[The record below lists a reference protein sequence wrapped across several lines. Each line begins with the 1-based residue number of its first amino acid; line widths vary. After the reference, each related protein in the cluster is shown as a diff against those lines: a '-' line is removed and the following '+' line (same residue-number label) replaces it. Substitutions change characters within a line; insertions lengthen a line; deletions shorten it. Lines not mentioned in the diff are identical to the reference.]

1 MPTLEVACMTSLR
14 LRSPRQIPG
23 ASYKTPKELWGFLT
37 PRRRDVPK
45 KIAEDVLNANADIL
59 GIDGLTLTTWRQI
72 ASLGADHVILS
83 QRLDDKPIHRAYVT
97 VHLDK
102 QGRVFLIKNRAIP
115 AGYLPHAKGR
125 FALSSE
131 KAVAP
136 ACRSIRARGAI
147 MDVFMPLACWFPR
160 GKRVV
165 PAYRVRIHRKTPSN
179 RSEWIV
185 FIHAETG
192 SVLSKYDNLAAASA
206 RARLF
211 DPNPLARVSEDQL
224 KRHGSTRRAGVP
236 PDEAYATVTLRGLP
250 PSRRLDGR
258 RVSTKLTDTRVR
270 IDGAFDLPSS
280 SPHFEEVMAYY
291 HVDAAMR
298 YVEELG
304 YRGRHRI
311 FKKDNN
317 NYPIRVNARGTR
329 EDNSWY
335 SPGDRTLTFGFGG
348 VDDAEDGET
357 IVHEFGHALQDAIC
371 PDVGQSPEAAA
382 MGEGFGDYL
391 AASMFEAKKKADF
404 RTLVMSWDAF
414 EISEETP
421 PRLRTV
427 DSILTFESF
436 DHSTD
441 ADEHEN
447 GLIWSATLWDV
458 RGCFERPRD
467 ADRVIVESHFQL
479 DGFTTF
485 ARAARAMLDA
495 DRNLHR
501 GAHVARLKRVF
512 RQRGIG
518 PVD

>member
-1 MPTLEVACMTSLR
+1 MKTLR
-14 LRSPRQIPG
+14 IRSAKQIPG
-23 ASYKTPKELWGFLT
+23 TIYSTPKELWGFQTARQRGT
-37 PRRRDVPK
+37 PRA
-45 KIAEDVLNANADIL
+45 IARAVLHANADTL
-59 GIDGLTLTTWRQI
+59 GIDDLALSARRHI
-72 ASLGADHVILS
+72 RSLGAEHVILS
-83 QRLDDKPIHRAYVT
+83 QRLAGKPIHRAYVT

-115 AGYLPHAKGR
+115 PAFLPHTKRR
-125 FALSSE
+125 FALTS
-131 KAVAP
+131 KRAINIAR
-136 ACRSIRARGAI
+136 RSVRASGAT
-147 MDVFMPLACWFPR
+147 MRVYPPLACWFPR
-160 GKRVV
+160 GKHIV
-165 PAYRVRIHRKTPSN
+165 PAYRLRVHRKTATH

-185 FIHAETG
+185 FVHAETG
-192 SVLSKYDNLAAASA
+192 TVLSKYDNLAAASA

-211 DPNPLARVSEDQL
+211 DPNPLARVDEDRL
-224 KRHGSTRRAGVP
+224 RRRGAKRRAGVP
-236 PDEAYATVTLRGLP
+236 PDDAYEAVTLTGLP
-250 PSRRLDGR
+250 SSGRLDGP
-258 RVSTKLTDTRVR
+258 RVSTKLTKNR
-270 IDGAFDLPSS
+270 IRIRGAFDQPSS
-280 SPHFEEVMAYY
+280 SPQFEEVMAYY

-298 YVEELG
+298 YIEELG
-304 YRGRHRI
+304 YRGRLRI
-311 FKKDNN
+311 FNKDRGNL
-317 NYPIRVNARGTR
+317 PIRVNARGTR

-371 PDVGQSPEAAA
+371 PDFGQSPQAAA

-391 AASMFEAKKKADF
+391 AASIFEAKKTKEF

-427 DSILTFESF
+427 DGTLTFESF
-436 DHSTD
+436 DHSAG

-458 RGCFERPRD
+458 RACFERPRD

-485 ARAARAMLDA
+485 ARGARAILDA

-501 GAHVARLKRVF
+501 GAHINRLKRVF
-512 RQRGIG
+512 RKRGIG

>member
-1 MPTLEVACMTSLR
+1 MKTLR
-14 LRSPRQIPG
+14 IRSPKVIPG
-23 ASYKTPKELWGFLT
+23 TTYNTPKELWGFET
-37 PRRRDVPK
+37 PRQRGTPQA
-45 KIAEDVLNANADIL
+45 IAHDVLNANADTL
-59 GIDGLTLTTWRQI
+59 GIDGLVLTVWRRI
-72 ASLGADHVILS
+72 PSLGADHIILS
-83 QRLDDKPIHRAYVT
+83 QRLADKPIHRAYVT

-115 AGYLPHAKGR
+115 PAFLPRAKR
-125 FALSSE
+125 TFALTAE
-131 KAVAP
+131 RAINIAR
-136 ACRSIRARGAI
+136 RSVRARGAT
-147 MDVFMPLACWFPR
+147 MRVFPPLACWFPR
-160 GKRVV
+160 GKHIV
-165 PAYRVRIHRKTPSN
+165 PAYRVRIHRKTPTG

-185 FIHAETG
+185 FVHAETG
-192 SVLSKYDNLAAASA
+192 TVLSKYDNLAAATA

-211 DPNPLARVSEDQL
+211 DPNPLARVPEDRL
-224 KRHGSTRRAGVP
+224 KRSGTKRRAGVP
-236 PDEAYATVTLRGLP
+236 PDDAYETVTLTGLS
-250 PSRRLDGR
+250 PSGRLDGP
-258 RVSTKLTDTRVR
+258 RVSTKLTTDRVR
-270 IDGAFDLPSS
+270 IRGGFDLPSS

-291 HVDAAMR
+291 HVDAAMH
-298 YVEELG
+298 YIEELG
-304 YRGRHRI
+304 YRGRLRL
-311 FKKDNN
+311 FTKENGN
-317 NYPIRVNARGTR
+317 LPIRVNARGTR

-371 PDVGQSPEAAA
+371 PDFGQSPQAAA

-391 AASMFEAKKKADF
+391 AASIFEAKKRKEF

-414 EISEETP
+414 EISEGTP

-427 DSILTFESF
+427 DEKLTFESF
-436 DHSTD
+436 DHSAG

-447 GLIWSATLWDV
+447 GLIWSATLWQV
-458 RGCFERPRD
+458 RACFERPRD

-485 ARAARAMLDA
+485 ARGARAILDA

-501 GAHVARLKRVF
+501 GAHVAQLKRVF
-512 RQRGIG
+512 RRRGIG